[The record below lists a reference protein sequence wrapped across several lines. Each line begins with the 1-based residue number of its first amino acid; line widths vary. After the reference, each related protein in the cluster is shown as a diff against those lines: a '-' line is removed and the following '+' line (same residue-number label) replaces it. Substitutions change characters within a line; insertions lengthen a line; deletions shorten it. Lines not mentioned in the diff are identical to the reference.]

1 MNYSQNSEQ
10 DIILNYFSDRKG
22 TFLDLGANDGVTLS
36 NTRALAEIGWSGV
49 LVEASPKAYAKLKD
63 NYASLK
69 VTSHPG
75 TPDKPHISNF
85 DRYNIAIGTTNGI
98 MKFKESGTLL
108 GSGDVALVSTF
119 HDSEMD
125 RFKSVVEYE
134 EIEVKCLTWK
144 AFMEGCPVKYFD
156 FISMDI
162 EGSEL
167 DVLPH
172 MDLSNTL
179 MICIEWNSKEDLK
192 REYEKYLYGFKL
204 IYTSAENLIY
214 AR

>member
-10 DIILNYFSDRKG
+10 DIILNYFGDRKG

-36 NTRALAEIGWSGV
+36 NTRALTELGWMGV
-49 LVEASPKAYAKLKD
+49 LVDASPKAFKKLQE
-63 NYASLK
+63 NYQNTDFHL
-69 VTSHPG
+69 
-75 TPDKPHISNF
+75 
-85 DRYNIAIGTTNGI
+85 YNIALSHKNGVL
-98 MKFKESGTLL
+98 KFKESGTLL
-108 GSGDVALVSTF
+108 GSGDVALVSSF
-119 HDSEMD
+119 HDSEIE
-125 RFKSVVEYE
+125 RFKSTVEYE
-134 EIEVKCLTWK
+134 EIEAKCLTWK
-144 AFMEGCPVKYFD
+144 AFMQGCSIKYFD

-172 MDLSNTL
+172 MDLSNTA

-192 REYEKYLYGFKL
+192 REYEKYLYGLKL

>member
-10 DIILNYFSDRKG
+10 DIILNYFGDRKG
-22 TFLDLGANDGVTLS
+22 TFLDLGANDGITLS
-36 NTRALAEIGWSGV
+36 NTRALADLGWTGV
-49 LVEASPKAYAKLKD
+49 LVDASPKAFKKLQE
-63 NYASLK
+63 NYPNPD
-69 VTSHPG
+69 SHL
-75 TPDKPHISNF
+75 
-85 DRYNIAIGTTNGI
+85 YNIALSHKNGVL
-98 MKFKESGTLL
+98 KFKESGTLL
-108 GSGDVALVSTF
+108 NSGDVALVSSF
-119 HDSEMD
+119 HDSEIE
-125 RFKSVVEYE
+125 RFKSTVEYE
-134 EIEVKCLTWK
+134 EIEAKCLTWK
-144 AFMEGCPVKYFD
+144 AFMQGCPIKDFD

-172 MDLSNTL
+172 MDLSNTA

-214 AR
+214 VR

>member
-1 MNYSQNSEQ
+1 MKYSQNSEQ
-10 DIILNYFSDRKG
+10 DIILNYFGDRKG

-36 NTRALAEIGWSGV
+36 NTRALADLGWTGV
-49 LVEASPKAYAKLKD
+49 LVDASPKAFKKLQE
-63 NYASLK
+63 NYQNIDFHL
-69 VTSHPG
+69 
-75 TPDKPHISNF
+75 
-85 DRYNIAIGTTNGI
+85 YNIALSHENGVL
-98 MKFKESGTLL
+98 KFKESGTLL

-119 HDSEMD
+119 HDSEME

-134 EIEVKCLTWK
+134 EIEAKCLTWK
-144 AFMEGCPVKYFD
+144 AFMEGCPVKDFD

-172 MDLSNTL
+172 MDLSNTA

-192 REYEKYLYGFKL
+192 REYEKYLYGLKL